1 MYQALH
7 THCTE
12 CSFEAF
18 TLPLTPQSARL
29 SFCLSFMP
37 PAISPPPPEG
47 LLRWTGRESRCFCLY
62 VGVSWSQ
69 PSASHSSSL
78 TPRVSDGG
86 CVPGDLVF
94 ASAVR
99 NHHLSISPDL
109 WAVLQSCRKISS
121 SPVGSWWL
129 VLSQGGACV
138 YLAEGTLAL
147 GPSSGGGHPSCL
159 WACLWRAPWREE
171 PLALLHTRSK

>member
-1 MYQALH
+1 M
-7 THCTE
+7 
-12 CSFEAF
+12 
-18 TLPLTPQSARL
+18 
-29 SFCLSFMP
+29 
-37 PAISPPPPEG
+37 
-47 LLRWTGRESRCFCLY
+47 
-62 VGVSWSQ
+62 
-69 PSASHSSSL
+69 
-78 TPRVSDGG
+78 
-86 CVPGDLVF
+86 PGDLVF